1 MSDHHEDVM
10 RLLREAGEG
19 PDPGPPPVIR
29 FMADDT
35 VEIPLW
41 HRGLLFASVNQLEEF
56 GCSTGLAEDV
66 AQWGRD
72 SHVPHL
78 RNSTAFADRARVL
91 VARLNEEFSGKYEFV
106 YRP

>member
-1 MSDHHEDVM
+1 M

-41 HRGLLFASVNQLEEF
+41 HHGLLFGSADEFEEF
-56 GCSTGLAEDV
+56 GCSP
-66 AQWGRD
+66 D
-72 SHVPHL
+72 S
-78 RNSTAFADRARVL
+78 RKT
-91 VARLNEEFSGKYEFV
+91 
-106 YRP
+106 